1 MRIGQRYSDE
11 EIVSL
16 IRSGKD
22 LEMPVRHL
30 YTEHYDNLTNF
41 IRKNKGSQSD
51 AEDMFQE
58 TILVFVDLVQQGKF
72 RGDSSIKTFL
82 YAIARNLWLNE
93 LKRRNRM
100 FVQDA
105 ESHDYSPPDTE
116 DLQQT
121 LIRHE
126 SKQKVL
132 QLIEQLGETCKK
144 ILLMYYYENL
154 SMKEIYEQMH
164 YESEQV
170 VRNQKYKCMK
180 RLIGWIESNPGMKEN
195 VKELLAY
202 GTEH

>member
-16 IRSGKD
+16 IRSGKN
-22 LEMPVRHL
+22 LEQPVRHL
-30 YTEHYDNLTNF
+30 YTEYYDNLTNF

-51 AEDMFQE
+51 AEDVFQE

-72 RGDSSIKTFL
+72 RGDSSVKTFL

-93 LKRRNRM
+93 LKKRNRM
-100 FVQDA
+100 FVQDT
-105 ESHDYSPPDTE
+105 ESQEYSPPDTE

-132 QLIEQLGETCKK
+132 QMIEQLGETCKK

-154 SMKEIYEQMH
+154 SMKEIYERMH

-180 RLIGWIESNPGMKEN
+180 KLIGWIESNPGMKEN